1 MLEEKQHYKD
11 TARLVSDHLTLHSL
25 LTLSVSQY
33 PPIRDAQRISQVSE
47 ICIKATYSYTSMAPL
62 SHITINSFY
71 IPDHYILVLGRLS
84 LVPLSQF

>member
-33 PPIRDAQRISQVSE
+33 PPIRDAQRISQQCQKSVSR
-47 ICIKATYSYTSMAPL
+47 PL
-62 SHITINSFY
+62 IHIHLWRHFPI
-71 IPDHYILVLGRLS
+71 
-84 LVPLSQF
+84 